1 MQCSHDGKFAFL
13 LGRGEKSNVEV
24 SVVATIH
31 ISRSADMFHEC
42 HVILKVVHA

>member
-1 MQCSHDGKFAFL
+1 MRCSHEGKFPFLFL

-31 ISRSADMFHEC
+31 ISISADMFHE
-42 HVILKVVHA
+42 